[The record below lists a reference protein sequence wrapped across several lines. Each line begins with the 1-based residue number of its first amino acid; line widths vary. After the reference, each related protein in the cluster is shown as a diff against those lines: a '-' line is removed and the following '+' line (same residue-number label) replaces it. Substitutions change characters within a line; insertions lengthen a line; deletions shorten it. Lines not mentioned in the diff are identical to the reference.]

1 MKTINVIVAI
11 VLIIGGLNWG
21 LIGVFG
27 WNFIGWV
34 FGNDMGV
41 FPRIIYVIVGAC
53 ALWRL
58 FVWPGMQRHAAG
70 TPSMASK

>member
-1 MKTINVIVAI
+1 MKTLNVIAVL

-27 WNFIGWV
+27 FNFIGWV
-34 FGNDMGV
+34 FQNDMGV
-41 FPRIIYVIVGAC
+41 FPRIIYVIVGVC

-58 FVWPGMQRHAAG
+58 FIWPGMQSHASG
-70 TPSMASK
+70 SPSMATK